1 LSIDQRGTLGSCPS
15 DETIAA
21 FVDGVLSDAE
31 RADVERHVATCDRCF
46 ELLAELGCQLTELDA
61 EAEPAPSSLA
71 ASPAVIRPIVTPKP
85 RAHVWRWGMGLAA
98 AASLAVV
105 AVWLAR
111 APDVTITADGELAD
125 GGARRTLIE
134 QVGSHR
140 TSEARLTGF
149 SWGAVPSVL
158 RSGSEVSRRPP
169 EILAA
174 AGLALQETDRKETA
188 GAHRVAGLAYL
199 LLGDYERAIE
209 RLEEAR
215 RSTPT
220 PPASLLSDLGAAYLE
235 RGRLQGRTADL
246 TKGAELA
253 EQAVVRPDALPAAW
267 FNRALAL
274 EQLGL
279 RDRAIAAWKDY
290 LARAAPAAPGAAAAP
305 GGPAGQGGP
314 AAPGASPAAEESRW
328 IDEARQRLRDL
339 GPPEPA
345 TPPPTS

>member
-1 LSIDQRGTLGSCPS
+1 LSIDQRGTMGSCPS

-31 RADVERHVATCDRCF
+31 RAEVERHACSCERCYD
-46 ELLAELGCQLTELDA
+46 LLVELGCLSSEIAA
-61 EAEPAPSSLA
+61 ESAPDSTPTSAAPPRTRSPLWWWGTGLALA
-71 ASPAVIRPIVTPKP
+71 ASIAVI
-85 RAHVWRWGMGLAA
+85 AA
-98 AASLAVV
+98 ANGMLWVGRTTPSRTTV
-105 AVWLAR
+105 A
-111 APDVTITADGELAD
+111 DELED

-134 QVGSHR
+134 QVGPHR
-140 TSEARLTGF
+140 TAEARLSGF

-158 RSGSEVSRRPP
+158 RSGNEVSRRPP

-174 AGLALQETDRKETA
+174 AGRALEQTDQKETA
-188 GAHRVAGLAYL
+188 GAQRVAGLAYL

-209 RLEEAR
+209 RLERAR
-215 RSTPT
+215 QSTPT
-220 PPASLLSDLGAAYLE
+220 PPASVLSDLAAAYLE
-235 RGRLQGRTADL
+235 RGRLQGRAADL

-279 RDRAIAAWKDY
+279 RDRAMTAWKDY
-290 LARAAPAAPGAAAAP
+290 LARAVPGAPGA
-305 GGPAGQGGP
+305 G
-314 AAPGASPAAEESRW
+314 PAAEESRW

-339 GPPEPA
+339 EA
-345 TPPPTS
+345 TPPTTS